1 MNVRSTT
8 PPPLPPAYVPA
19 PRKPERPGTKIV
31 MMIVQCVVL
40 MIATLIVWGLVYDR
54 QSSVNDV
61 ADRIADEWG
70 GTVRIGGPF
79 VMTGDSVAA
88 VARTLR
94 CNVSIESKTLHRG
107 IYEAEVYDAAVKMSG
122 SFDALHLP
130 SDAEEV
136 MMTVR
141 VPARKIYRMEPL
153 RIGGRTVEWQRDG
166 NSLVADVGAAALAE
180 ATDFDISFGIHGSGG
195 IEVVQ
200 SGQHTVVAMEGEA
213 RNPSFTGSSLPD
225 DRSVT
230 DRTFSAQWESSSAM
244 SVETCNQLIDN
255 NDWLLLGGEVEVDSE
270 SDYVIVEP
278 YDLPVIGSKFLVGV
292 DRYRKVSRS
301 LKFAFIIIVLTFISL
316 FFTEVIIRQ
325 PIPLFNCF
333 LIGAALVMFYLLLLS
348 FVEFTSFG
356 VAYLVASFMT
366 IALIGGYMWRML
378 ASLRTG
384 LTIASILTLI
394 YACCYVMLCLGRY
407 ALALGSLI
415 LFASLAAMMWASL
428 KLKR

>member
-88 VARTLR
+88 VARALR

-166 NSLVADVGAAALAE
+166 NSLVADVGAAALAG
-180 ATDFDISFGIHGSGG
+180 ATDFDISFSIHGSGG

-200 SGQHTVVAMEGEA
+200 SGQHTVVTMEGEA

-270 SDYVIVEP
+270 SDYVIVE
-278 YDLPVIGSKFLVGV
+278 YLDVPVIGSKFLVGV

-316 FFTEVIIRQ
+316 FFTEVITKQ

-366 IALIGGYMWRML
+366 IVLIGGYMWRML